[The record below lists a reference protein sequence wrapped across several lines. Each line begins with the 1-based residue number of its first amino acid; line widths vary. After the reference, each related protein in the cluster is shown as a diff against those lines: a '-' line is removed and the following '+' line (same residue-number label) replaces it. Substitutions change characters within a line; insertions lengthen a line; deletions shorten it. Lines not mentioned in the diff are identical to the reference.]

1 MIQDTLAK
9 CGTATRSQ
17 QSLLNYKASC
27 MRALSTFVREI
38 FFVLTLFGMISL
50 EHVKILFF
58 FFFFKLSFKKCG
70 EVT

>member
-1 MIQDTLAK
+1 
-9 CGTATRSQ
+9 
-17 QSLLNYKASC
+17 

-58 FFFFKLSFKKCG
+58 FFFFKLSFKKM
-70 EVT
+70 EKLHERSEREMKWE